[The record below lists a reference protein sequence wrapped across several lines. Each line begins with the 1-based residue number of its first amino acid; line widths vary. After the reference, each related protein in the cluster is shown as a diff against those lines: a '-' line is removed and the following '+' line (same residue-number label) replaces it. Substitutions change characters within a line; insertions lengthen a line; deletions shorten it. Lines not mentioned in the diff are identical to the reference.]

1 MNVLLATSRGYDL
14 KDKTPKE
21 VPLTARVISGGSLK
35 KLNSI
40 AKSSPSIASPRFS
53 TTPTHVYIMAG
64 IPDITEKL
72 HGPHNYTECIYNNTP
87 QSTIQNIKID
97 MQEIANTIISRGAK
111 PIFGTIAPINIL
123 KYNTFLKEKRKTS
136 MLKHTH
142 QYDDMQ
148 QKVDHIITELNEHIK
163 TTNSTNDLA
172 TPFFHMDIT
181 KRHSKG
187 GRGYRTIHWDNLY
200 DGLHATQHT
209 KQKWANTLKSAIDR
223 NRGNNKRKAPFSPTH
238 TNSPKR
244 SWKNERFSNTTALI
258 YFTCREWCDRMIV

>member
-87 QSTIQNIKID
+87 QSTIQNIKMD

-163 TTNSTNDLA
+163 MTNSTNDLA

-223 NRGNNKRKAPFSPTH
+223 NRGINKRKAPFSPTH

-244 SWKNERFSNTTALI
+244 SWKNERFSNTTA
-258 YFTCREWCDRMIV
+258 